1 MIKKVSFV
9 KNRDEPGV
17 HNGKAENRTLMRNG
31 WTTVISN
38 IGGGG
43 VNTVNCLY
51 KTWGRIAPGCT
62 MDLYSLDKF
71 KKYKSDWNYPV
82 QVRHQENAAAPEK
95 EKPRSTFQSA
105 MKVTLT
111 VGQYFGLCPVQGIHE
126 NDASKLRFNYIS
138 WRCLYTYLSMTG
150 QFTLAFV
157 LTLSFFRET
166 SSSVDT
172 ATSLIFYS
180 LAFTTTTLFWRI
192 AKKWPKLCMLIA
204 KVESVDPTTDLKLGR
219 NFNICC
225 IGVLTLALVEHI
237 FSDLQGISFT
247 LDCDPDL
254 PLYETF
260 MKRSF
265 SWLFLYIPYN
275 TFFGILFQ
283 FLNIQS
289 TFNWNF
295 TDVFVICMSMYLTS
309 RLNQVNQRIIAAKD
323 KNSPSSFWRAMRE
336 DYNRSV
342 HLVRQVDKII
352 GGVIFI
358 SFASNLFFVCSQ
370 LLHTLAGGIKATQK
384 CRPDSSED
392 HRLMGGYVHSIYFV
406 FSFAFL
412 VVRSLAVSLTAAKVH
427 AASLEPAHS
436 LYDVSSSN
444 YCVEVERF
452 LAQIHGDTVALTG
465 LQFFQVKRGLVLTIA
480 GTIVTYELV
489 LMQFTGVSPA
499 STEVS

>member
-1 MIKKVSFV
+1 
-9 KNRDEPGV
+9 
-17 HNGKAENRTLMRNG
+17 MRNG
-31 WTTVISN
+31 WTSVISN

-51 KTWGRIAPGCT
+51 KTWGRIAPACT

-71 KKYKSDWNYPV
+71 KKYKKDWNYPV
-82 QVRHQENAAAPEK
+82 QVRHQGHVAVPEK
-95 EKPRSTFQSA
+95 EKPRCTTFQLA

-111 VGQYFGLCPVQGIHE
+111 VGQYFGLCPVQGIHA
-126 NDASKLRFNYIS
+126 NDASKLRFKYLS
-138 WRCLYTYLSMTG
+138 WRCVFTYLSMTG

-157 LTLSFFRET
+157 LMLSLFRET
-166 SSSVDT
+166 SSTVDT

-180 LAFTTTTLFWRI
+180 LAFTTTTLFLRI
-192 AKKWPKLCMLIA
+192 AKKWPKLSMLIS
-204 KVESVDPTTDLKLGR
+204 KVESVDPTADLKLPR
-219 NFNICC
+219 NCNICC
-225 IGVLTLALVEHI
+225 IGVLSLAIIEHI
-237 FSDLQGISFT
+237 LSDLQGISLT
-247 LDCDPDL
+247 LDCEPGS
-254 PLYETF
+254 PVYETF
-260 MKRSF
+260 MKRGF
-265 SWLFLYIPYN
+265 TWLFIYFPYN
-275 TFFGILFQ
+275 TFYGILFQ
-283 FLNIQS
+283 YINLQCA
-289 TFNWNF
+289 FNWNF

-323 KNSPSSFWRAMRE
+323 KNSPSSFWRTMRE

-352 GGVIFI
+352 GSVVFI

-370 LLHTLAGGIKATQK
+370 LLHTLAGGIKATHK
-384 CRPDSSED
+384 CRPDSNED
-392 HRLMGGYVHSIYFV
+392 HRLLGGYAHSIYFV
-406 FSFAFL
+406 FSFVFL
-412 VVRSLAVSLTAAKVH
+412 VFRSLAVSLIAAKVH

-436 LYDVSSSN
+436 LYDISSAN

-499 STEVS
+499 SQET